1 MEYRQK
7 RRSRKNRREILCHSF
22 TVEMKE
28 MVKVNNLRTH
38 SDF

>member
-1 MEYRQK
+1 MQYRQK
-7 RRSRKNRREILCHSF
+7 RRSRKNRREIFCHSF
-22 TVEMKE
+22 TVKMKE